1 MFAGGGVEVDGVAH
15 QPDEELGFGLHGEKM
30 RTESGGWQSFFLC
43 LEIPPVFIDSMKYIF
58 VTGGVV
64 SSLGK
69 GLTAGSLGALLEMR
83 GLTVRIQKFDPYL
96 NVDPGTMSPYQH
108 GEVYVLDDGAETDLD
123 LGHYERFT
131 SGRLSRNNSLSSG
144 QVYES
149 VIAKERRGDYLGKT
163 VQVIP
168 HVTNEIKERIY
179 KGGKGVDVLIT
190 EIGGTTGDIEGLPF
204 LEALRQFALE
214 VGPKECIFIHVTLVP
229 FVTAAGELKTKPTQ
243 QSVAKLREIGIQPH
257 LLVCRCEKPLTME
270 MREKLSMFCNVPV
283 KAVLAAEDVAHS
295 IYELPLML
303 QKQGMDQLVCDLLGV
318 RAKPNPKNVWAE
330 IVDRIKS
337 PKFTVNI
344 GVVGKY
350 IELQD
355 AYKSVYESLS
365 HAGIANRAKVN
376 IVRVDAEELES
387 KTGLKQLNKLDGILV
402 PGGFGDRGIEGKIA
416 AAGFA
421 RREKIPYFGVCLG
434 MQVAVI
440 DFTRNVLGLKKA
452 NSMEF
457 DEKTPEPVIA
467 LMDEQ
472 RNVVQKGG
480 TMRLGAYT
488 CTLKP
493 GTLARKS
500 YGVDVVSERHR
511 HRYEVNNDYLERL
524 EKAGMIISGWNPKR
538 GLVEITEL
546 KGHPW
551 FLGVQC
557 HPEFQS
563 KPNKAHP
570 LFAAFIA
577 AAIKYSRKKQK

>member
-1 MFAGGGVEVDGVAH
+1 
-15 QPDEELGFGLHGEKM
+15 
-30 RTESGGWQSFFLC
+30 
-43 LEIPPVFIDSMKYIF
+43 MKYIF

-69 GLTAGSLGALLEMR
+69 GLTAGALGALLEMR
-83 GLTVRIQKFDPYL
+83 GLKVRIQKFDPYL
-96 NVDPGTMSPYQH
+96 NVDPGTMSPFQH

-131 SGRLSRNNSLSSG
+131 SGTLSRHNSLSSG
-144 QVYES
+144 QIYEA

-168 HVTNEIKERIY
+168 HVTNEIKKRIY
-179 KGGKGVDVLIT
+179 GGGKGVDVLIT

-204 LEALRQFALE
+204 LEAMRQFALE
-214 VGPKECIFIHVTLVP
+214 VGPHDCVFIHVTLIP
-229 FVTAAGELKTKPTQ
+229 YLKAAGELKTKPTQ

-257 LLVCRCEKPLTME
+257 FLVCRCDHPMTPE
-270 MREKLSMFCNVPV
+270 MREKLSMFCNVPTR
-283 KAVLAAEDVAHS
+283 AVIEEMDVQSS

-303 QKQGMDQLVCDLLGV
+303 QKENLDQLVVQKLGLKT
-318 RAKPNPKNVWAE
+318 RANPTNIWAE
-330 IVDRIKS
+330 VVRRIKS
-337 PKFTVNI
+337 PQHEVKI

-365 HAGIANRAKVN
+365 HAGIANQA
-376 IVRVDAEELES
+376 RVKIIRIDAESLET
-387 KTGLKQLNKLDGILV
+387 KTGLAKLKALDGILV

-416 AAGFA
+416 AARFA
-421 RREKIPYFGVCLG
+421 RVNKLPYFGLCLG

-440 DFTRNVLGLKKA
+440 EVARSVLRLKNA
-452 NSMEF
+452 NSVEF
-457 DEKTPEPVIA
+457 DVKTPHPVIA

-472 RNVVQKGG
+472 RHVVLKGG
-480 TMRLGAYT
+480 TMRLGAYE
-488 CTLKP
+488 CKLKP
-493 GTLARKS
+493 GSLARKA
-500 YGVDVVSERHR
+500 YGQDTISERHR
-511 HRYEVNNDYLERL
+511 HRFEVNNHYVPRL
-524 EKAGMIISGWNPKR
+524 EKAGLFFSGWNPKR
-538 GLVEITEL
+538 GLVEITEY
-546 KGHPW
+546 KNHPW

-577 AAIKYSRKKQK
+577 AAIKNRKKRK

>member
-1 MFAGGGVEVDGVAH
+1 MHRG
-15 QPDEELGFGLHGEKM
+15 
-30 RTESGGWQSFFLC
+30 RFLP
-43 LEIPPVFIDSMKYIF
+43 IAMKYIF

-69 GLTAGSLGALLEMR
+69 GLTAGALGALLEMR
-83 GLTVRIQKFDPYL
+83 GLKVRIQKFDPYL
-96 NVDPGTMSPYQH
+96 NVDPGTMSPFQH

-131 SGRLSRNNSLSSG
+131 SGKLSRHNSLSSG
-144 QVYES
+144 QIYEA

-168 HVTNEIKERIY
+168 HVTNEIKRRIY
-179 KGGKGVDVLIT
+179 GGGKGVDVLIT

-204 LEALRQFALE
+204 LEAMRQFALE
-214 VGPKECIFIHVTLVP
+214 VGPKDCVFIHVTLIP
-229 FVTAAGELKTKPTQ
+229 YLKAAGELKTKPTQ

-257 LLVCRCEKPLTME
+257 ILCCRCDHPMTPE
-270 MREKLSMFCNVPV
+270 MREKLSMFCNVPA
-283 KAVLAAEDVAHS
+283 KAVIEEMDVESS

-303 QKQGMDQLVCDLLGV
+303 QKEGLDLLVVNQLGLKA
-318 RAKPNPKNVWAE
+318 RANPNNIWAE
-330 IVDRIKS
+330 VVRRIKS
-337 PKFTVNI
+337 PKHEVKI

-365 HAGIANRAKVN
+365 HAGIANHA
-376 IVRVDAEELES
+376 RVKIIRIDAENLENRA
-387 KTGLKQLNKLDGILV
+387 GLVRLKQLDGILV

-416 AAGFA
+416 AARYA
-421 RREKIPYFGVCLG
+421 REKKIPYFGLCLG

-440 DFTRNVLGLKKA
+440 DFARNVLRLKKA
-452 NSMEF
+452 NSFEF
-457 DEKTPEPVIA
+457 DEKTPHPVIA

-472 RNVVQKGG
+472 RHVVLKGG
-480 TMRLGAYT
+480 TMRLGAYE
-488 CTLKP
+488 CKLKP
-493 GTLARKS
+493 GTLARRA
-500 YGVDVVSERHR
+500 YGREIVSERHR
-511 HRYEVNNDYLERL
+511 HRFEVNNDYVARL
-524 EKAGMIISGWNPKR
+524 EKAGMVISGMNPKR
-538 GLVEITEL
+538 GLVEVVEL
-546 KGHPW
+546 KNHPW

-563 KPNKAHP
+563 KPNQAHP

-577 AAIKYSRKKQK
+577 AAIRNQRKKG